1 MSLTAQV
8 GILCA
13 GLLLLVGMLTGVWK
27 FVEMRR
33 SEAARA
39 PLYVD
44 IAHRA
49 SLLYAAA
56 TLVLAALAELSR
68 FPEWLNLAAVLTN
81 VAFFSFAIGTYVV
94 HGVSRRR
101 ETQYTERNFTTGIGT
116 WALAVAEVGSTALLL
131 VGATW
136 GVLGG

>member
-1 MSLTAQV
+1 MSFTAQV

-56 TLVLAALAELSR
+56 TLVLASLAELSR
-68 FPEWLNLAAVLTN
+68 FPEWLDLAALLTN

-101 ETQYTERNFTTGIGT
+101 ETQYRERNFTTGIGT
-116 WALAVAEVGSTALLL
+116 WALAFAEVGSTALLL
-131 VGATW
+131 AGAAW
-136 GVLGG
+136 GVFGS

>member
-1 MSLTAQV
+1 MSFTAQV

-13 GLLLLVGMLTGVWK
+13 GLFLLVGMLTGVWK

-56 TLVLAALAELSR
+56 TLVLASLAELSR
-68 FPEWLNLAAVLTN
+68 FPEWLDLTALLTN
-81 VAFFSFAIGTYVV
+81 VLFFSFAIGTYVV
-94 HGVSRRR
+94 HGASRRR

-131 VGATW
+131 AGAAW
-136 GVLGG
+136 GVFGS